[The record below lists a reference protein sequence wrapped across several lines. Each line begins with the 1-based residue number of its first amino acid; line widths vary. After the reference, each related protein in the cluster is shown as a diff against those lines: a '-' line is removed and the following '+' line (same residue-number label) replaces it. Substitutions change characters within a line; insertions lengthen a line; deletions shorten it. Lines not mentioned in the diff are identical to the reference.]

1 MKFQLGPMGFEAIRP
16 KIKEQVSKH
25 LWQSE
30 LDWNGAVFFGE
41 LVMVVK
47 PGDPIKKM
55 ILEEY
60 GTYSGRIILD
70 SQVYEGTPDQ
80 LKVILEKECTA
91 RNILFS
97 GTVSFGGYQYK
108 SKMKSIANSRYFLV
122 NKIKANIPIEGRWND
137 KLFQGKIEDVRK
149 ELTEYISSLP
159 MIVEGYDIKVGHTS
173 LRLSDLKHIY
183 GSDFIKI
190 TAKKLA
196 NRAVAWMEDH

>member
-1 MKFQLGPMGFEAIRP
+1 MKFQLGVMGFESNRP
-16 KIKEQVSKH
+16 KIKEQVYKY
-25 LWQSE
+25 LRQSN

-41 LVMVVK
+41 LVKVVK
-47 PGDPIKKM
+47 PGDNIRER

-60 GTYSGRIILD
+60 DTYCGRIILG

-80 LKVILEKECTA
+80 LKTILKEKCTA
-91 RNILFS
+91 HNTLFS
-97 GTVSFGGYQYK
+97 GTVSFCGYQYK
-108 SKMKSIANSRYFLV
+108 SKMESMAGARCSLES
-122 NKIKANIPIEGRWND
+122 KIEATIPLEGRWND
-137 KLFQGKIEDVRK
+137 KLFQGKIENVRE